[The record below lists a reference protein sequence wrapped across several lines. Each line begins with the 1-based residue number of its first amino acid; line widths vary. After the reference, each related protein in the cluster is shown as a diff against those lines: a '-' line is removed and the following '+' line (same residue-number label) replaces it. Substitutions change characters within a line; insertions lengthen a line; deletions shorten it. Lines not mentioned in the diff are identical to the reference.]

1 MNIMVNLYMVLNQVE
16 SSWDEGSKQL
26 VLLNSHHTVS
36 VLLQLFL
43 RVTLENALTEVNDH
57 IL

>member
-1 MNIMVNLYMVLNQVE
+1 MVNPYMVLNQLK

-26 VLLNSHHTVS
+26 VFLNPHHTVS

-43 RVTLENALTEVNDH
+43 RVTLENALTEMNDH
-57 IL
+57 TL

>member
-1 MNIMVNLYMVLNQVE
+1 MVNLYMVLNQVE

-26 VLLNSHHTVS
+26 VLLTSHHTVS

-43 RVTLENALTEVNDH
+43 RVTLENALTEMNDH

>member
-1 MNIMVNLYMVLNQVE
+1 MVNLYMVLNQVE

>member
-1 MNIMVNLYMVLNQVE
+1 MANLYMVLNQVE
-16 SSWDEGSKQL
+16 SSWDEGSKL
-26 VLLNSHHTVS
+26 VLLTSHHTVS

-43 RVTLENALTEVNDH
+43 RVTLENALTEMNDH

>member
-1 MNIMVNLYMVLNQVE
+1 MNIMVNLYMVLNPVE

-26 VLLNSHHTVS
+26 VFLNSHHTVS

-43 RVTLENALTEVNDH
+43 RLTLENALTEMNDH
-57 IL
+57 TL

>member
-1 MNIMVNLYMVLNQVE
+1 MNIMVNLYMLLNQVE

-26 VLLNSHHTVS
+26 VLLNSHYTVS